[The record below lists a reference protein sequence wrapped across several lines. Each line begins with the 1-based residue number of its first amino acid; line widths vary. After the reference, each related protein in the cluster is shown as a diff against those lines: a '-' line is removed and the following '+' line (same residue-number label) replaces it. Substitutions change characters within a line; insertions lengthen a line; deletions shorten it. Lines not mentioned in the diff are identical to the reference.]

1 MKILASLWGILIN
14 FLLGICAQFQIENY
28 FFLGNSH
35 FTWYESLKI
44 EQSNTK
50 KEGCWSNK

>member
-14 FLLGICAQFQIENY
+14 FLLGICAQFQIEIF

-35 FTWYESLKI
+35 GMKGIHESK
-44 EQSNTK
+44 N
-50 KEGCWSNK
+50 

>member
-14 FLLGICAQFQIENY
+14 YLCAQFQIENY

-35 FTWYESLKI
+35 SMKGIQESK
-44 EQSNTK
+44 N
-50 KEGCWSNK
+50 